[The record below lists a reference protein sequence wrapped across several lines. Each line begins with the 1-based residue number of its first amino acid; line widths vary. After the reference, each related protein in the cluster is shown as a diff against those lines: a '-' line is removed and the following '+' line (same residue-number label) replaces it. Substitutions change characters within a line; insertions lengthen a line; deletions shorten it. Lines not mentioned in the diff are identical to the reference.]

1 MTNINDLLNKIE
13 NEGKTPSG
21 RVSAEEFNRL
31 VTAVGEN
38 QGAVH
43 KVTIDNVEFTPDDDG
58 NVTLVIDQGDITY
71 SLVLEFQSAPQVLQ
85 RSTDVSVNVRVKSSY
100 KREGITTPLSEVA
113 RVVIKTRTSIDGA
126 WVNATTVAI
135 GTNSESYTTIPLK
148 NYLNIG
154 TNYVQFQAI
163 SDNTRDVVNEF
174 ELNVVNLSLS
184 PNNAFERPFTDTLT
198 LNYLISGSY
207 PKQMQFQF
215 GSGNGSYFTPVFSY
229 LTDNRLIVNLD
240 SSSYM
245 ESGRDFQFTDADI
258 LETML
263 AEGVHTVKARLYI
276 SEDVNTDW
284 VETQYVVAGQI
295 PYVSLNNI
303 SPNLT
308 NWTDVHFFNWATTQN
323 IAVVFRLTN
332 EEDTLTYATWN
343 FDAAAETSYDFS
355 TQLGIELQDASVTQ
369 FYGIMHIEDIN
380 GNALADNVVFNI
392 ANSAA
397 FVPTSGAD
405 FIITPANRNNSETN
419 PARVINNATGSV
431 VSATFTNFGFLTDGW
446 MPVNKDVNAIS
457 SNAETIRALH
467 IPSGRK
473 LDIDYNPFVDFT
485 SGNNTGLNM
494 TLEFDY
500 RTSNILDENDPIIRI
515 GTTANDGNV
524 WGFEMLPTKAYM
536 LTENERNVADQ
547 DVDWA
552 EDTRM
557 HLAVNVIYGLR
568 NAAYDERI
576 NLIRIFLNGVIER
589 EFTYN
594 SDDRF
599 TAASGVHIV
608 FGNNTSDLDI
618 FGVRSYRKA
627 LSVDDVMRDYRSSL
641 STSNEKIAF
650 LEANDITEGGAID
663 FVKCQG
669 KYNIIGFTGPTLPQY
684 INGNN
689 ETVHGDLYI
698 NIVGDPDHSGTL
710 TNLDVKGQGTTAMT
724 YFFWNQQYKITD
736 TTQHLDLQGNTR
748 SGMLGKGYAI
758 KDGEALAKKLVG
770 KINFASSMQSHKL
783 GLTWIYTDLF
793 KQVIS
798 NDNLPS
804 QIKRQSNARLAVYE
818 KPFLFF
824 WRTSENSPW
833 VFKNLMT
840 FGAGKGDKPTFGFS
854 SSATPDMMMVEGA
867 DNDRPLAL
875 FAMPWN
881 DDVVYNTSSEAWM
894 YNNQKQLNFGFGS
907 TTKVNGEEVPS
918 SENAI
923 NAMKAFFNFVYTH
936 HSGINYFNG
945 TFSELK
951 RSTSVSRSKL
961 YWVTQAEN
969 GSNIYD
975 LYRYDALAAT
985 WVNAG
990 VDGDTLNMRSQYVAF
1005 CSDTGDT
1012 SRSFDGLLAASINE
1026 IFADERRKHFKLN
1039 ASNYFHVDDAL
1050 YHSCFVKFFAATDNR
1065 AKNTYYYTDPETL
1078 KIRWMQD
1085 DLDTVIKTNN
1095 VGQNRKPYYVEE
1107 HDLNAAGEYYWQG
1120 EASGFYNLLEEAFE
1134 VEMTTMM
1141 RRMLSGMAAIGGSV
1155 IGFLEQYLLYTQDY
1169 FPAIAYNEQASK
1181 VYETS
1186 AIAQE
1191 AGVYTNSSA
1200 RAISQSCGS
1209 QRWSEYQ
1216 WLVDRIMYISSW
1228 CEYGEFAAS
1237 SSAPNAL
1244 GWRASGKA
1252 TGTNYN
1258 FVLTPAKWLYPR
1270 VGFGE
1275 SNVAPTAIV
1284 AGKESRVRVPAG
1296 QTFAFPTI
1304 SLDTDSTLSI
1314 KGINYYL
1321 DIGDMNVGLSS
1332 SQGTFTFA
1340 GRKLQ
1345 QINVNPTGANDNEF
1359 LATNIIISNATNI
1372 KTIKI
1377 RGVNTLAG
1385 AIDLSRCSRLESIDL
1400 RGTTATGVSFP
1411 ASNALTDALM
1421 PATLTTISITQQ
1433 PNLSNFSIESST
1445 TSASGTTY
1453 IGGELLT
1460 RITVLDNTVL
1470 DTYNNIVGFAINANA
1485 NLQIVNINN
1494 IDWALTNTTILEM
1507 LADIDSTL
1515 KGVIDIAGTNK
1526 VTFAAKRKFYEKW
1539 GEIDDSANDLY
1550 ITYAKVALSDFEI
1563 SGNDYLGEAPK
1574 DYIMD
1579 AYPTNQY
1586 ANNFK
1591 NIKWSLSANLYATV
1605 DENTGVVH
1613 VTSLGTEEL
1622 APTATLTCTI
1632 TLLDNSTIT
1641 KSKPIGFYLRSA
1653 HLGDYVY
1660 YDGTYSDI
1668 YDRRKT
1674 VVGICF
1680 YIDNEFPECRMML
1693 HPVPITAIVGRWGLD
1708 NTNDGIQNIALA
1720 DNPTYDVYNTPLI
1733 DYGTST
1739 FYINNSTMRNQDN
1752 TDFKDI
1758 PITQN
1763 GGDIGVVTLEQ
1774 DLMGKRAGEQIFW
1787 GQYNTLLIIKH
1798 RNTILNDSAINLP
1811 IPSEI
1816 KNEQGRIVKTEVDD
1830 LIDKMAAI
1838 ASENESKYEAFYYPL
1853 VSYAYAFEPNVSSK
1867 ETLNDKFKR
1876 HNWWM
1881 LSQGEMARFIW
1892 YYCQGF
1898 DISTNEN
1905 AIFAEARRTGVFPV
1919 VNTQTQY
1926 ATSSESN
1933 QNNFKLCKYQARWSS
1948 DNNNLNISGM
1958 VNKISMSNMYPSRQF
1973 VACSF

>member
-31 VTAVGEN
+31 VAAVAEN

-43 KVTIDNVEFTPDDDG
+43 KVTIDNVDFTPDEDG
-58 NVTLVIDQGDITY
+58 NVTLIIDQGDITY
-71 SLVLEFQSAPQVLQ
+71 SLVLEFQSTPQVLQ
-85 RSTDVSVNVRVKSSY
+85 RNTDVNVNVRVKSSY
-100 KREGITTPLSEVA
+100 KREGITTPLAEVA
-113 RVVIKTRTSIDGA
+113 RVVIKTRTSIDSD
-126 WVNATTVAI
+126 WVNATTIAI
-135 GTNSESYTTIPLK
+135 ATNSETYTTIPLK
-148 NYLNIG
+148 SYLNIG

-174 ELNVVNLSLS
+174 EFNVVNLTLT
-184 PNNAFERPFTDTLT
+184 PNNSFERPFTDTLT

-215 GSGNGSYFTPVFSY
+215 GSGNGSYFVPEFSY
-229 LTDNRLIVNLD
+229 LNDNRLIVNLD

-245 ESGRDFQFTDADI
+245 ESGRDFSFTDSDI
-258 LETML
+258 LESML
-263 AEGVHTVKARLYI
+263 ATGVHTVKARLYV
-276 SEDVNTDW
+276 SEDVQTDW
-284 VETQYVVAGQI
+284 VETQFMVAGNV
-295 PYVSLNNI
+295 PYIALNNI
-303 SPNLT
+303 STSLT
-308 NWTDVHFFNWATTQN
+308 NWTDVHFFDWATTQN

-343 FDAAAETSYDFS
+343 FDATAQTSYNFS
-355 TQLGIELQDASVTQ
+355 TQLGIELQDSSTTQ
-369 FYGIMHIEDIN
+369 FYGIMHIEDES
-380 GNALADNVVFNI
+380 GNALADNVVFTI

-405 FIITPANRNNSETN
+405 LIITPSNRNNSEQN
-419 PARVINNATGSV
+419 PARIINNANGNEIS
-431 VSATFTNFGFLTDGW
+431 STFTNFGFLTDGW

-485 SGNNTGLNM
+485 SGNNAGLNM
-494 TLEFDY
+494 TLEFDF
-500 RTSNILDENDPIIRI
+500 RTSNILDESDPIIKI
-515 GTTANDGNV
+515 GTTANDGNI

-557 HLAVNVIYGLR
+557 HMAINVVYGLR

-576 NLIRIFLNGVIER
+576 NLVRIFLNGVIER

-594 SDDRF
+594 ANDRF
-599 TAASGVHIV
+599 TTTSGVHIV
-608 FGNNTSDLDI
+608 MGNDSSDLDI
-618 FGVRSYRKA
+618 FGIRSYRKA

-641 STSNEKIAF
+641 STSSEKIAF
-650 LEANDITEGGAID
+650 LEANDIIEGGVID
-663 FVKCQG
+663 FAKCQG
-669 KYNIIGFTGPTLPQY
+669 KYNIIGFTGATLPQY
-684 INGNN
+684 SNGNN
-689 ETVHGDLYI
+689 ETVNGDLYI

-724 YFFWNQQYKITD
+724 YFYWNQQYKITD

-783 GLTWIYTDLF
+783 GLTWIYTDLY
-793 KQVIS
+793 KQVI
-798 NDNLPS
+798 NEMPS
-804 QIKRQSNARLAVYE
+804 QIQRYPNARLSVLE

-824 WRTSENSPW
+824 WRTSANSPW

-854 SSATPDMMMVEGA
+854 ASTTPNMMMVEGA

-881 DDVVYNTSSEAWM
+881 DDVVYNTASEAWM
-894 YNNQKQLNFGFGS
+894 YNNQKQLNFGFGT

-918 SENAI
+918 SESAI
-923 NAMKAFFNFVYTH
+923 NAMKAFFNFVYLH

-945 TFSELK
+945 TLSELK
-951 RSTSVSRSKL
+951 RSTDVSRSKL
-961 YWVTQAEN
+961 YWVTKAET

-975 LYRYDALAAT
+975 LYRYDALSSN
-985 WVNAG
+985 WVKGG
-990 VDGDTLNMRSQYVAF
+990 VDGDTLNLRSQYVAF
-1005 CSDTGDT
+1005 CSDTGDSVRT
-1012 SRSFDGLLAASINE
+1012 FDGLLFETINE
-1026 IFADERRKHFKLN
+1026 IFKEERRKHFKKN
-1039 ASNYFHVDDAL
+1039 AETYFHVDDAL

-1078 KIRWMQD
+1078 KVRWMQD

-1107 HDLNAAGEYYWQG
+1107 HDLNASSEYYWQG

-1141 RRMLSGMAAIGGSV
+1141 RRMLSGMASLGGTV
-1155 IGFLEQYLLYTQDY
+1155 IGFLEQYLLSTQDY

-1181 VYETS
+1181 VYETA

-1191 AGVYTNSSA
+1191 AGAYTNSSA

-1284 AGKESRVRVPAG
+1284 AGKESRVRVQAG

-1304 SLDTDSTLSI
+1304 NLDTDSTLSI

-1345 QINVNPTGANDNEF
+1345 QINVNPTGENGNEF
-1359 LATNIIISNATNI
+1359 LATNIIISSATNI
-1372 KTIKI
+1372 KTLKI
-1377 RGVNTLAG
+1377 RGVNTLTG
-1385 AIDLSRCSRLESIDL
+1385 SMDLSRCSRLESIDL
-1400 RGTTATGVSFP
+1400 RGTTANNVALP
-1411 ASNALTDALM
+1411 ASNALTEAYM
-1421 PATLTTISITQQ
+1421 PATLTAISIMQQ
-1433 PNLSNFSIESST
+1433 PNLSNFTIESST

-1453 IGGELLT
+1453 TGGELLT

-1485 NLQIVNINN
+1485 NLQMVNINN
-1494 IDWALTNTTILEM
+1494 IAWSLTNTTILEM
-1507 LADIDSTL
+1507 LANIDSTL

-1526 VTFAAKRKFYEKW
+1526 VTFAVKRKFYEKW

-1550 ITYAKVALSDFEI
+1550 ITYTKVALSDFEI
-1563 SGNDYLGEAPK
+1563 YGNDYLGEAPK
-1574 DYIMD
+1574 DYTMD
-1579 AYPTNQY
+1579 VYPTNQY
-1586 ANNFK
+1586 ANNFR

-1632 TLLDNSTIT
+1632 TLLDGSTIQQT
-1641 KSKPIGFYLRSA
+1641 KQVGVYPRSA

-1668 YDRRKT
+1668 YDPNKT

-1680 YIDNEFPECRMML
+1680 LLLKDDAGNVRKRVMIGTSQLAY
-1693 HPVPITAIVGRWGLD
+1693 TWGLVSSSISGGVTLSNG
-1708 NTNDGIQNIALA
+1708 NTSYSIYDTPAPNKTGAHQMSINDTN
-1720 DNPTYDVYNTPLI
+1720 
-1733 DYGTST
+1733 
-1739 FYINNSTMRNQDN
+1739 FRNAEN
-1752 TDFKDI
+1752 TDFLAFSE
-1758 PITQN
+1758 THVW
-1763 GGDIGVVTLEQ
+1763 GDIGLVALIEP
-1774 DLMGKRAGEQIFW
+1774 LLGHEAGELLPI

-1798 RNTILNDSAINLP
+1798 RNYLLNNVAKDTSAEPLEYYPVPQAIYDAN
-1811 IPSEI
+1811 
-1816 KNEQGRIVKTEVDD
+1816 GVRIVKETSNLVEC
-1830 LIDKMAAI
+1830 IDTIGAEKGD
-1838 ASENESKYEAFYYPL
+1838 NYKLFYYPL
-1853 VSYAYAFEPNVSSK
+1853 PSYCYAYEPTVRDG
-1867 ETLNDKFKR
+1867 ETLNDKFR
-1876 HNWWM
+1876 AHNWWM
-1881 LSQGEMARFIW
+1881 PSGGEMARIYW
-1892 YYCQGF
+1892 YKSKGYTVG
-1898 DISTNEN
+1898 TEN
-1905 AIFAEARRTGVFPV
+1905 AIFADAKTRGVLPLSQTGF
-1919 VNTQTQY
+1919 QW
-1926 ATSSESN
+1926 TSSEAGANTAWSVRLSN
-1933 QNNFKLCKYQARWSS
+1933 GDTADGNNKNSS
-1948 DNNNLNISGM
+1948 LYTCP
-1958 VNKISMSNMYPSRQF
+1958 VCAF
-1973 VACSF
+1973 

>member
-31 VTAVGEN
+31 VAAVAEN

-43 KVTIDNVEFTPDDDG
+43 KVTIDNVDFVPDEDG
-58 NVTLVIDQGDITY
+58 NVTLIIDQGDITY
-71 SLVLEFQSAPQVLQ
+71 SLVLEFQSTPQVLQ
-85 RSTDVSVNVRVKSSY
+85 RNTDVNVNVRVKSSY
-100 KREGITTPLSEVA
+100 KREGITTPLAEVA
-113 RVVIKTRTSIDGA
+113 RVVIKTRTSIDSD
-126 WVNATTVAI
+126 WVNATTIAI
-135 GTNSESYTTIPLK
+135 ATNSETYTTIPLK
-148 NYLNIG
+148 SYLNIG

-174 ELNVVNLSLS
+174 EFNVVNLTLT
-184 PNNAFERPFTDTLT
+184 PNNSFERPFTDTLT

-215 GSGNGSYFTPVFSY
+215 GSGNGSYFVPEFSY
-229 LTDNRLIVNLD
+229 LNDNRLIVNLD

-245 ESGRDFQFTDADI
+245 ESGRDFSFTDSDI
-258 LETML
+258 LESML
-263 AEGVHTVKARLYI
+263 ATGVHTVKARLYV
-276 SEDVNTDW
+276 SEDVQTDW
-284 VETQYVVAGQI
+284 VETQFMVAGNV
-295 PYVSLNNI
+295 PYIALNNI
-303 SPNLT
+303 TTSLT
-308 NWTDVHFFNWATTQN
+308 NWTDVHFFDWATTQN
-323 IAVVFRLTN
+323 IAVIFRLTN

-343 FDAAAETSYDFS
+343 FDATAQTSYNFS
-355 TQLGIELQDASVTQ
+355 TQLGIELQDSSTTQ
-369 FYGIMHIEDIN
+369 FYGIMHIEDES
-380 GNALADNVVFNI
+380 GNALADNVVFTI

-405 FIITPANRNNSETN
+405 LIITPANRNNSEPN
-419 PARVINNATGSV
+419 PDRVINNANGNEIS
-431 VSATFTNFGFLTDGW
+431 STFTNFGFLTDGW

-485 SGNNTGLNM
+485 SGNNAGLNM
-494 TLEFDY
+494 TLEFDF
-500 RTSNILDENDPIIRI
+500 RTSNILDESDPIIKI
-515 GTTANDGNV
+515 GTTANDGNI

-557 HLAVNVIYGLR
+557 HMAINVVYGLR

-576 NLIRIFLNGVIER
+576 NLVRIFLNGVIER

-594 SDDRF
+594 ANDRF
-599 TAASGVHIV
+599 TTTSGVHIV
-608 FGNNTSDLDI
+608 MGNDSSDLDI
-618 FGVRSYRKA
+618 FGIRSYRKA

-641 STSNEKIAF
+641 STSSEKIAF
-650 LEANDITEGGAID
+650 LEANDIIEGGVID
-663 FVKCQG
+663 FAKCQG
-669 KYNIIGFTGPTLPQY
+669 KYNIIGFTGATLPQY
-684 INGNN
+684 SNGNN
-689 ETVHGDLYI
+689 ETVNGDLYI

-724 YFFWNQQYKITD
+724 YFYWNQQYKITD

-748 SGMLGKGYAI
+748 SGMMGKGYAI

-783 GLTWIYTDLF
+783 GLTWIYTDLY
-793 KQVIS
+793 KQVI
-798 NDNLPS
+798 NEMPS
-804 QIKRQSNARLAVYE
+804 QIQRYPNARLAVLE

-824 WRTSENSPW
+824 WRTSANSPW

-854 SSATPDMMMVEGA
+854 SSTTPNMMMVEGA

-881 DDVVYNTSSEAWM
+881 DDVVYNTASEAWM
-894 YNNQKQLNFGFGS
+894 YNNQKQLNFGFGT

-918 SENAI
+918 SESAI
-923 NAMKAFFNFVYTH
+923 NAMKAFFNFVYLH

-945 TFSELK
+945 TLSELK
-951 RSTSVSRSKL
+951 RSAEVSRSKL
-961 YWVTQAEN
+961 YWVTKAET

-975 LYRYDALAAT
+975 LYRYDALAAN
-985 WVNAG
+985 WVKGG
-990 VDGDTLNMRSQYVAF
+990 VDGDTLNLRSQYVAF
-1005 CSDTGDT
+1005 CSDTGD
-1012 SRSFDGLLAASINE
+1012 SARSFDGLLFETINE
-1026 IFADERRKHFKLN
+1026 IFKEERRKHFKNN
-1039 ASNYFHVDDAL
+1039 AETYFHVDDAL

-1078 KIRWMQD
+1078 KVRWMQD

-1107 HDLNAAGEYYWQG
+1107 HDLNASGEYYWQG

-1141 RRMLSGMAAIGGSV
+1141 RRMLSGMAALGGSV
-1155 IGFLEQYLLYTQDY
+1155 IGFLEQYLLSTQDY

-1181 VYETS
+1181 VYETA

-1191 AGVYTNSSA
+1191 AGAYTNSSA

-1284 AGKESRVRVPAG
+1284 AGKESRVRVQAG

-1304 SLDTDSTLSI
+1304 NLDTDSTLSI

-1345 QINVNPTGANDNEF
+1345 QINVNPTGGNENEF
-1359 LATNIIISNATNI
+1359 LATNIIISSATNI
-1372 KTIKI
+1372 KTLKI
-1377 RGVNTLAG
+1377 RGVNTLTG
-1385 AIDLSRCSRLESIDL
+1385 SIDISRCSRLESIDL
-1400 RGTTATGVSFP
+1400 RGTTANNVALP
-1411 ASNALTDALM
+1411 ASNALTDAYM
-1421 PATLTTISITQQ
+1421 PATLTSINITQQ
-1433 PNLSNFSIESST
+1433 PNLGTFNIESET

-1453 IGGELLT
+1453 LGGALLERITILGNSYIDSYSIISLAYSSGAELTQVTIDNVDWEIASTVTLIKLANINADLRGVIDIIGSNRVTFNAKRKLVEVWGNIDDSTNPLYITYVVRTITDYGIYGNDYIGELGDYT
-1460 RITVLDNTVL
+1460 ME
-1470 DTYNNIVGFAINANA
+1470 IVPDNANA
-1485 NLQIVNINN
+1485 N
-1494 IDWALTNTTILEM
+1494 
-1507 LADIDSTL
+1507 
-1515 KGVIDIAGTNK
+1515 G
-1526 VTFAAKRKFYEKW
+1526 
-1539 GEIDDSANDLY
+1539 
-1550 ITYAKVALSDFEI
+1550 
-1563 SGNDYLGEAPK
+1563 
-1574 DYIMD
+1574 
-1579 AYPTNQY
+1579 
-1586 ANNFK
+1586 FK
-1591 NIKWSLSANLYATV
+1591 SIQWSLSNNIYATINS
-1605 DENTGVVH
+1605 NTGLLTVNRI
-1613 VTSLGTEEL
+1613 GTEDN
-1622 APTATLTCTI
+1622 PQYATLTCTLTTMSGSRI
-1632 TLLDNSTIT
+1632 VRQKNIW
-1641 KSKPIGFYLRSA
+1641 FYLRSA
-1653 HLGDYVY
+1653 HLGDMVY
-1660 YDGTYSDI
+1660 ADGTFSDV
-1668 YDRRKT
+1668 YDKRKT
-1674 VVGICF
+1674 IVGICW
-1680 YIDNEFPECRMML
+1680 YIDDEHPDIRLMVGNMELIVDSNWGVRDTSSSSTGIPGL
-1693 HPVPITAIVGRWGLD
+1693 IVPDNPDYKIDDTPVPNIPSNSNLSNTDEKYLNDDGSFKFGPNGNSFAGDYGVVMLTEDLMDCKAGDFIPVGR
-1708 NTNDGIQNIALA
+1708 
-1720 DNPTYDVYNTPLI
+1720 Y
-1733 DYGTST
+1733 
-1739 FYINNSTMRNQDN
+1739 
-1752 TDFKDI
+1752 K
-1758 PITQN
+1758 
-1763 GGDIGVVTLEQ
+1763 
-1774 DLMGKRAGEQIFW
+1774 
-1787 GQYNTLLIIKH
+1787 TLLIIKH
-1798 RNTILNDSAINLP
+1798 RNYLLNNIPKDSSAEELEYFP
-1811 IPSEI
+1811 IPT
-1816 KNEQGRIVKTEVDD
+1816 KTELQTEMQNLTSCVQ
-1830 LIDKMAAI
+1830 AI
-1838 ASENESKYEAFYYPL
+1838 RDEMGGNYAELYYI
-1853 VSYAYAFEPNVSSK
+1853 SFSQAYAYEPQIKDGEVLS
-1867 ETLNDKFKR
+1867 DKFKA
-1876 HNWWM
+1876 HNWYVGAVGEWM
-1881 LSQGEMARFIW
+1881 RIGW
-1892 YYCQGF
+1892 YHRKGYVVGV
-1898 DISTNEN
+1898 DN
-1905 AIFAEARRTGVFPV
+1905 AIFANAVTNGGCIKPYTGQSSITLNTSTEVNGYQQAYARMDNV
-1919 VNTQTQY
+1919 Y
-1926 ATSSESN
+1926 ATEGKTSHYVR
-1933 QNNFKLCKYQARWSS
+1933 FLCA
-1948 DNNNLNISGM
+1948 
-1958 VNKISMSNMYPSRQF
+1958 F
-1973 VACSF
+1973 